1 MIHETARLRNGKSGF
16 YANARLE
23 LYFVTLPR
31 GTVFVER
38 RENLLNLLGDKEIFF
53 WEAGR
58 VSIID
63 LTCVC
68 EPRSLR

>member
-38 RENLLNLLGDKEIFF
+38 RENFLNLLGDKEIFF
-53 WEAGR
+53 
-58 VSIID
+58 
-63 LTCVC
+63 
-68 EPRSLR
+68 